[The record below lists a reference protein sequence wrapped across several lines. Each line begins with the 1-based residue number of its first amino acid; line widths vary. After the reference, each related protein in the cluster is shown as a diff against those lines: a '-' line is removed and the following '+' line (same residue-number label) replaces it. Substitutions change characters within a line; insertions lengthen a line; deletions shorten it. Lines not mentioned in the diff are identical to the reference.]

1 MKEFFKEYIHLIGT
15 IVVGLIFGLGFYY
28 ILLNAFHASTMS
40 RQVYV
45 NVNDLYYKEY
55 QENLYLLKSNLNNF
69 SYKNDKFSLNSSK
82 VQGIYASLNSC
93 YHVLNGDGAILSNKN
108 AELLSYKEVY
118 DLNKNFK
125 NSLIDMC
132 YISNIS
138 WMLKDEEILN
148 TKYLSNLSAYSQTVD
163 ILSNNT
169 SYIDTELR
177 DNSSYYYN
185 TEISN
190 ATIRNNLNS
199 SYRLILKN
207 YDDFSKIIL
216 ELSKYLVGGDN
227 NA

>member
-1 MKEFFKEYIHLIGT
+1 MKEFIKEYVHILGT

-28 ILLNAFHASTMS
+28 ILLNAFHSSAMS
-40 RQVYV
+40 KEIFV
-45 NVNDLYYKEY
+45 NVNDVYYREY
-55 QENLYLLKSNLNNF
+55 SENLELIKKNLD
-69 SYKNDKFSLNSSK
+69 SYTYNNDKFSLNSSK
-82 VQGIYASLNSC
+82 VQGIFSSINSC
-93 YHVLNGDGAILSNKN
+93 YNFLSNEDAVLGYKNGDVLG
-108 AELLSYKEVY
+108 YKRVY
-118 DLNKNFK
+118 DLNKNFS

-132 YISNIS
+132 YISNIL
-138 WMLKDEEILN
+138 WMLKDEEVLKNSHFANMSSYKQI
-148 TKYLSNLSAYSQTVD
+148 VD

-190 ATIRNNLNS
+190 SMVRNGLNS
-199 SYRLILKN
+199 SYRMVLRN

-216 ELSKYLVGGDN
+216 QLSEYLVGGDK